1 MHECEYVRA
10 RVCGVIAGV
19 CEEGAGDG
27 NLSFA
32 QGRQALSHRNGFQRG
47 CVCLSVL
54 FITLSENTACHAQ
67 RMFTKP
73 SEWQKC

>member
-1 MHECEYVRA
+1 MHECEYAKA

-32 QGRQALSHRNGFQRG
+32 QGRQALSH
-47 CVCLSVL
+47 
-54 FITLSENTACHAQ
+54 
-67 RMFTKP
+67 
-73 SEWQKC
+73 